1 MARTKFIHTVDFD
14 LAAGATMNSLGLPC
28 LLDIPAELTRKT
40 NSMQRQGAGWHIGGI
55 DITVQNT
62 DGGSAPLGNP
72 GTYTQVAGKLR
83 YYTPTKGR
91 VEAYKAAYDTWRE
104 TLRQAGVTPNRFT
117 DFRVT
122 PMGLTNYA
130 NPISAD
136 DQVYPTTPNLVTL
149 DGVRTLACHS
159 NGGQGYEIFL
169 NWNAQ
174 QAYNPITT
182 TQLQSTG
189 LYSRTD
195 ANSGGQTDFL
205 LEEEVLMTG
214 WNLDAETDYTE
225 IPFVASFDNENNVY
239 SWHWDPSPNAY
250 LSVFCGW
257 FEIFLDEVVTD
268 GDTTAGFPLL
278 DLNISFDILGCGR
291 GYNSRSVQNKKSQS
305 KKSSSKKTT
314 SKKK

>member
-14 LAAGATMNSLGLPC
+14 LQAGLASTSAGLPI
-28 LLDIPAELTRKT
+28 LLDLPAELTRRT
-40 NSMQRQGAGWHIGGI
+40 NKMQRQGAGYHIGGI
-55 DITVQNT
+55 DITVQNSAGGSG
-62 DGGSAPLGNP
+62 GGSAP
-72 GTYTQVAGKLR
+72 GTYTQIAGRLR
-83 YYTPTKGR
+83 YFTPTKGR

-104 TLRQAGVTPNRFT
+104 TLRAAGVTPNRFT

-122 PMGLTNYA
+122 PMGLSNYA
-130 NPISAD
+130 NPQSGVD
-136 DQVYPTTPNLVTL
+136 SQVYPTIPNLVTL
-149 DGVRTLACHS
+149 DGARSLACFS
-159 NGGQGYEIFL
+159 NAGQGYEIFL

-174 QAYNPITT
+174 QAYNPITP

-250 LSVFCGW
+250 LSVMCGW
-257 FEIFLDEVVTD
+257 FEIVLDEVVTD
-268 GDTTAGFPLL
+268 ADSALNAPLIEM
-278 DLNISFDILGCGR
+278 NISFDILGCGR
-291 GYNSRSVQNKKSQS
+291 GYNSRSVQNKKTQT
-305 KKSSSKKTT
+305 KKSSSKK
-314 SKKK
+314 KK